1 MEAGA
6 RPGTGAPTAGIG
18 SDASARQPGRLG
30 TGLARFDLW
39 FKRINAGVVVA
50 MMALMVALVFA
61 NVVSRYLF
69 NRSFIWAEE
78 LSQYL
83 MVWVTFLGAGLALR
97 QGRHVAVE
105 MLQDALPG
113 PIGRAMRFLVAVLV
127 IAFLVVLAILGFQ
140 IVLFAWEQE
149 TPAMN
154 ISAGI
159 PYLAVPVGAL
169 LFLAHF
175 LLMFRDFIDKRF
187 DPVESLEAGE
197 V

>member
-1 MEAGA
+1 
-6 RPGTGAPTAGIG
+6 
-18 SDASARQPGRLG
+18 
-30 TGLARFDLW
+30 
-39 FKRINAGVVVA
+39 A

-113 PIGRAMRFLVAVLV
+113 PIGRAMRLLVAVLV

-140 IVLFAWEQE
+140 IVLFTWEQE